1 MAERETILVID
12 PSDPSGRLARVALQL
27 DGRAV
32 LHCANAQEGLALAQ
46 QVLPDVVV
54 AALDTADLPG
64 MRMIEAL
71 RSKNRTLPV
80 IALAG
85 VATVEGA
92 VQALR
97 AGAADYIGRPV
108 SPGLLSEKVVRQL
121 SEVRAARQLASAS
134 ANAKDRYGFTQLL
147 SQSPKMM
154 RVFDSIRAVAGTD
167 ATVLIR
173 GETGT
178 GKELVARAIH
188 ERSRRRVKPLIGVN
202 CGAFTETLLE
212 SELFGHEKG
221 SFTGALGKR
230 MGVFEMADGGSLF
243 LDELGETSLSVQVN
257 LLRVLEDMTFRR
269 VGGTESVKV
278 DVRIIAATNVA
289 LETAT
294 KDGRFREDLYYRLN
308 VFPVFL
314 PPLRERVEDI
324 PLLLRHFLH
333 DAAEEYELPAP
344 AVTPESLERV
354 LAYRWPG
361 NVRQLRA
368 MCERWVILCNGAPL
382 TADLMPREL
391 SSPQE
396 TASPTGMFIDD
407 TIPLPQLTQRY
418 VSQIERAY
426 LHKLLA
432 RNQGKL
438 IETAE
443 AAGITRR
450 TLYTRMKEF
459 GLDPKDY
466 K

>member
-12 PSDPSGRLARVALQL
+12 PSDPAGRITRVALQL

-46 QVLPDVVV
+46 QIQPDVVV
-54 AALDTADLPG
+54 AALDTVDLPG
-64 MRMIEAL
+64 LRMVEAL
-71 RSKNRTLPV
+71 RAKNRTLPV

-97 AGAADYIGRPV
+97 AGAADYIGRPI
-108 SPGLLSEKVVRQL
+108 SPGLLSEKVVRALQ
-121 SEVRAARQLASAS
+121 EVRAARQLATAR
-134 ANAKDRYGFTQLL
+134 ATAKDRYGFTQLL
-147 SQSPKMM
+147 SQSPKMT
-154 RVFDSIRAVAGTD
+154 RVFDAIRAVASTD

-188 ERSRRRVKPLIGVN
+188 ERSRRREKSLIGVN

-221 SFTGALGKR
+221 SFTGALGR
-230 MGVFEMADGGSLF
+230 RQGVFEMADGGSLF

-289 LETAT
+289 LEVAT

-314 PPLRERVEDI
+314 PPLRDRVEDI
-324 PLLLRHFLH
+324 PLLLHHFLR
-333 DAAEEYELPAP
+333 DAAEEYELPIP
-344 AVTPESLERV
+344 SVTPESLDRIV
-354 LAYRWPG
+354 AYRWPG

-368 MCERWVILCNGAPL
+368 MCERWVILCNGAQL
-382 TADLMPREL
+382 SVDLMPREL
-391 SSPQE
+391 ANAQD
-396 TASPTGMFIDD
+396 TASPTGLYIDD

-426 LHKLLA
+426 LHKLLG
-432 RNQGKL
+432 RNHGKL

-443 AAGITRR
+443 MAGITRR
-450 TLYTRMKEF
+450 TLYTRMKDF
-459 GLDPKDY
+459 GLDVKDY

>member
-12 PSDPSGRLARVALQL
+12 PSDPAGRITRVALQL

-32 LHCANAQEGLALAQ
+32 LHCTNAQEGLALAQ

-54 AALDTADLPG
+54 AALDTVDLPG
-64 MRMIEAL
+64 LRMLEAL
-71 RSKNRTLPV
+71 RSRNRTLPV

-85 VATVEGA
+85 TATVEGA

-97 AGAADYIGRPV
+97 AGAADYIGRPI
-108 SPGLLSEKVVRQL
+108 SPGLLSEKVVRAL
-121 SEVRAARQLASAS
+121 SEARAARQLATAR
-134 ANAKDRYGFTQLL
+134 ATAKDRYGFTQLL

-154 RVFDSIRAVAGTD
+154 RVFEAIRAVAGTD

-188 ERSRRRVKPLIGVN
+188 ERSRRREKPLIGVN

-221 SFTGALGKR
+221 SFTGALGRR

-269 VGGTESVKV
+269 VGGTDSVKV

-289 LETAT
+289 LEQAT

-308 VFPVFL
+308 VFPIVL
-314 PPLRERVEDI
+314 PPLRDRAEDI
-324 PLLLRHFLH
+324 PLLLRHFLQ
-333 DAAEEYELPAP
+333 DAAEEYELPIP
-344 AVTPESLERV
+344 PVTHESLERI

-382 TADLMPREL
+382 TADQLPREL
-391 SSPQE
+391 ASSTDPV
-396 TASPTGMFIDD
+396 TPTGLYIDD
-407 TIPLPQLTQRY
+407 SIPLPQLTERY
-418 VSQIERAY
+418 ISQIERAY

-432 RNQGKL
+432 RNHGKL

-443 AAGITRR
+443 MAGITRR
-450 TLYTRMKEF
+450 TLYTRMKAF
-459 GLDPKDY
+459 GLDVKDY